1 MHQPS
6 SSKKHDKKTWQE
18 NLEWMRMLPGV
29 GGLKKIT
36 LAGFRPIALA
46 PLGPRLVA
54 IGLMAGTMTLAGC
67 ARHAATR
74 DLHPGR
80 HYAGTPGLD
89 TRQRAETHPGQ
100 IYRGQRQ
107 STAQRV
113 RWPEAALLA
122 PQQGPDCEFR
132 GANIGAMDASELARL
147 KIEFERQCFQDAE
160 RAARDRL
167 NSLQAAVRKMRD

>member
-1 MHQPS
+1 MS
-6 SSKKHDKKTWQE
+6 
-18 NLEWMRMLPGV
+18 MLPGV
-29 GGLKKIT
+29 GGLKKIMR
-36 LAGFRPIALA
+36 AGFGPIALA
-46 PLGPRLVA
+46 PLGPRLVVV
-54 IGLMAGTMTLAGC
+54 GLMAGAMTLAGC

-89 TRQRAETHPGQ
+89 TRQRAETHPSQTYRSQ

-107 STAQRV
+107 LAAQRV

-132 GANIGAMDASELARL
+132 GANTEAMDAGELARL
-147 KIEFERQCFQDAE
+147 KIEYERQCFQNAE

-167 NSLQAAVRKMRD
+167 NSLQA

>member
-36 LAGFRPIALA
+36 LAGFRPIAIA

-54 IGLMAGTMTLAGC
+54 VALMAGAMTLAGC

-74 DLHPGR
+74 DLHPGW
-80 HYAGTPGLD
+80 HKNIAQVVD
-89 TRQRAETHPGQ
+89 TRQRAGPDLGRRRST
-100 IYRGQRQ
+100 QR
-107 STAQRV
+107 RV
-113 RWPEAALLA
+113 RWPDTALLA

>member
-1 MHQPS
+1 M
-6 SSKKHDKKTWQE
+6 W
-18 NLEWMRMLPGV
+18 PGGV
-29 GGLKKIT
+29 DGLKKIT
-36 LAGFRPIALA
+36 RVGFRPIALA
-46 PLGPRLVA
+46 
-54 IGLMAGTMTLAGC
+54 MAGALTLAGC

-80 HYAGTPGLD
+80 HTVAAPVID
-89 TRQRAETHPGQ
+89 ARQRAEPHPGQ

-107 STAQRV
+107 STARRV
-113 RWPEAALLA
+113 RWPEAALLS

-132 GANIGAMDASELARL
+132 GTNTEAMDAGELARL
-147 KIEFERQCFQDAE
+147 KIEYERQCFQNAE